1 MATTDALLKAL
12 SGTTRKKTE
21 EVPDRDGLSL
31 RLSPKGKITFQMR
44 YRYNRKQKRIDL
56 GGYPLM
62 TLKSARVECQRLR
75 EKLEQGLDP
84 KIVRDI
90 EKTSIITAETVADLF
105 GLWYESYC
113 KENKAMHTEIRRT
126 FEIHVLPSIGHIPAK
141 DASLHHWLSILEE
154 KAKSV
159 PAIASRILINAKQML
174 NWAVRRQV
182 IDVNP
187 LASIS
192 GAADLSIKKGT
203 SNRILSDEEIAM
215 FWLALQKSRMAE
227 KNRIFLRLCLF
238 YGCRNG
244 ELRLSKKSDFDFNKM
259 VWIVP
264 PENHKTGKST
274 KKPLVRPIIPE
285 VLPLIKTAL
294 DVSTNDTFLFGNS
307 NSSDPM
313 GRRAPLSLPYNI
325 MQWLRKNK
333 DYEMAHWSV
342 HDLRKT
348 ARTNF
353 STLTEPHIAEIMLGH
368 KLPGHWQVY
377 DQYDYM
383 KEQAEAYTGWWH
395 RLETIL
401 AA

>member
-12 SGTTRKKTE
+12 SGTTREKTE
-21 EVPDRDGLSL
+21 EIPDRDGLSL

-62 TLKSARVECQRLR
+62 TLKTARVECQRLR
-75 EKLEQGLDP
+75 EKLDQGLDP

-90 EKTSIITAETVADLF
+90 EKTNIITAETVADLF

-113 KENKAMHTEIRRT
+113 KENKAMHTEIKRT
-126 FEIHVLPSIGHIPAK
+126 FEIHVFPSIGHIPVK
-141 DASLHHWLSILEE
+141 NASLHHWLSILEE
-154 KAKSV
+154 KAKAV

-182 IDVNP
+182 IEVNP
-187 LASIS
+187 LASIN

-203 SNRILSDEEIAM
+203 SNRILSDDEICM
-215 FWLALQKSRMAE
+215 FWLALKKSRMAE

-244 ELRLSKKSDFDFNKM
+244 ELRLSKKSEFDFNKM
-259 VWIVP
+259 VWTVP

-294 DVSTNDTFLFGNS
+294 DISTSDTYLFGNS
-307 NSSDPM
+307 NSSEPM

-333 DYEMAHWSV
+333 DYEMEHWSV

-368 KLPGHWQVY
+368 KLPGQWQVY

-383 KEQAEAYTGWWH
+383 KEQTEAYTEWWH
-395 RLETIL
+395 RLETML